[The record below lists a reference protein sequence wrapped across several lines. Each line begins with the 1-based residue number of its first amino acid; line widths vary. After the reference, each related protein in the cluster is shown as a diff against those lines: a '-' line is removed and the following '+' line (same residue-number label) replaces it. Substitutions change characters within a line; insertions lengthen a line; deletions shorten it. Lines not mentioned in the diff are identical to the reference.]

1 MGKIANALGKYAQER
16 QTAGL
21 PKLTRAD
28 REALLSY
35 NPKTGHLLNPDTAT
49 GKVGDRSLEAL
60 KNSGTL
66 QRLLDHKL
74 IFPGGKLTAKGLA
87 ACERLK
93 KQIQVRKPEA
103 DNDIKVEEKNIENI
117 DTDDVI
123 VELQEEVA
131 PVEPAGGFEAAP
143 KKVVELL
150 KRRITVQSGPAP
162 PSEIEA
168 VSPIPPPA
176 VEATVS
182 ERGKQETTGDEDKN
196 VAGELDIPD
205 KTNGKKARADRPPAV
220 VSGVPS
226 GDKMVYKNLVTL
238 VNPQSYEAEQ
248 FKMLRNTILFP
259 VAGVAPRS
267 ILVTGALPGD
277 GKSFVA
283 ANLAVSIAMNVNKH
297 VLLIDCD
304 LRKPDLNRIFGLG
317 DVPGLSDYLEER
329 RNLAS
334 LLQRTNVERLSLL
347 PGGPIPI
354 NPSEL
359 MSSERMSEML
369 EEVKHRYN
377 DRLIVI
383 DSPPPLLAAETSY
396 LARQVDGIVLVV
408 RYGKTPREDV
418 EDLMDTVGSEKILGT
433 VINYLDLHVSKRYGY
448 GKYGKYGTYGNGK
461 K

>member
-1 MGKIANALGKYAQER
+1 LGKIANALGKYVQEQKTTR
-16 QTAGL
+16 L
-21 PKLTRAD
+21 PALTQAD
-28 REALLSY
+28 LGVLISY
-35 NPKTGHLLNPDTAT
+35 NRKTGHLLNHEADSEWVAGGTTA
-49 GKVGDRSLEAL
+49 AL
-60 KNSGTL
+60 RNRGTL

-74 IFPGGKLTAKGLA
+74 IFPGGKLTPEGLA
-87 ACERLK
+87 ECERLK
-93 KQIQVRKPEA
+93 KLDQMGKPA
-103 DNDIKVEEKNIENI
+103 MVADIKIKQKIIKDIDSDDAIIDLAEAVE
-117 DTDDVI
+117 
-123 VELQEEVA
+123 
-131 PVEPAGGFEAAP
+131 PVEPSGMVESLP
-143 KKVVELL
+143 EKVVSRPKRPTAL
-150 KRRITVQSGPAP
+150 KPRPASQPEDKEAPAP
-162 PSEIEA
+162 PNDVNVVEGDKQAA
-168 VSPIPPPA
+168 VTA
-176 VEATVS
+176 
-182 ERGKQETTGDEDKN
+182 EDIRT
-196 VAGELDIPD
+196 AALPDIPEKPHD
-205 KTNGKKARADRPPAV
+205 KEAGGDRPPAV
-220 VSGVPS
+220 VPGVSS
-226 GDKMVYKNLVTL
+226 GDKMLYKNLVTL

-248 FKMLRNTILFP
+248 FKILRNNILFP
-259 VAGVAPRS
+259 VAGEVPRS
-267 ILVTGALPGD
+267 ILITSSLQGE

-317 DVPGLSDYLEER
+317 DVPGLSDYLAER
-329 RNLAS
+329 RDLAS

-359 MSSERMSEML
+359 MSSERMSAML